1 MKTKCSFILAVAFST
16 IQALGQG
23 TIVVN
28 PVPVTNGVTGTLA
41 DSSIVAALYYGP
53 QGAPEDSLLMLGP
66 ASALVNGF
74 AQFGS
79 QTAIP
84 VFAPGTPLQ
93 VGVRAW
99 SSGYPSYEA
108 AIASSLPSVLAGKSL
123 LSTVT
128 IGGFPSPPP
137 VPGALD
143 LPGFTVYPVPE
154 PATPGL
160 ILIGF
165 AALTLWRRKSNRASN
180 LAPRHWR
187 I

>member
-1 MKTKCSFILAVAFST
+1 MRTKFLFILAVAFST
-16 IQALGQG
+16 IQARGQG

-28 PVPVTNGVTGTLA
+28 PVPVTNGVTGMLA

-53 QGAPEDSLLMLGP
+53 VGAPGDSLLMLGP

-79 QTAIP
+79 RTTIP
-84 VFAPGTPLQ
+84 VSPGTSAQ

-99 SSGYPSYEA
+99 SSGYPSYES
-108 AIASSLPSVLAGKSL
+108 AIASGLTSVLAGKSVL
-123 LSTVT
+123 LTAT
-128 IGGFPSPPP
+128 LGGSPSPPP

-143 LPGFTVYPVPE
+143 FPGFTVYPVPE
-154 PATPGL
+154 PATSGL
-160 ILIGF
+160 MLIGF
-165 AALTLWRRKSNRASN
+165 AALTLWRRKLNRAFN
-180 LAPRHWR
+180 LAQRHSR